1 MLSEQEKDEL
11 FQLLQQI
18 IGGDIEVEYGDML
31 IEKIV
36 KIFKPHLQQPP
47 HLHRTSRQEVKIWFD
62 DHVETMGFRPGAL
75 VIWKYFES
83 HQQPFDR
90 EAIHTL
96 TKQLVNNVIE
106 SADYVK
112 SANAGDVIVGIDLL
126 GNLTEKFLIN
136 LQALHTGGS
145 EPVSCILPSGVVELL
160 KELAALGSMERALDI
175 SSSAI
180 GLSSRANAFGYL
192 WDKPVCGTSKGS
204 GPDFEKGKTVC
215 FECGGSGQK
224 GADTMCKHCKGTGLV
239 CANCGGS
246 GEIKVTRHY
255 PISWTE
261 YESMEPCPAC
271 KPEHCPDCDWDVDEV
286 EGSEDMLVKACK
298 KHECQTCGGSGEV
311 YPHKH
316 KVHCAESGCSKIPC
330 PACKEVRYHRSGQGM
345 HLDERGEQRR
355 EKAGV
360 FYKDSNL
367 VWIGHRDGVLGS
379 LYVIDSRV
387 SDRRKGD

>member
-1 MLSEQEKDEL
+1 MLSKQERITKLLEVYLDNACKNGRQVLSYIPGIVAMEL
-11 FQLLQQI
+11 YERLA
-18 IGGDIEVEYGDML
+18 
-31 IEKIV
+31 
-36 KIFKPHLQQPP
+36 PHL
-47 HLHRTSRQEVKIWFD
+47 
-62 DHVETMGFRPGAL
+62 
-75 VIWKYFES
+75 
-83 HQQPFDR
+83 QQPFDR
-90 EAIHTL
+90 EAVEKYF
-96 TKQLVNNVIE
+96 TKKGYAPDEVIE
-106 SADYVK
+106 
-112 SANAGDVIVGIDLL
+112 ILVGF
-126 GNLTEKFLIN
+126 EV
-136 LQALHTGGS
+136 LQTGGS
-145 EPVSCILPSGVVELL
+145 EPVSCVLPSGAVELL

-271 KPEHCPDCDWDVDEV
+271 KSEHCPDCDWDVDEV

>member
-1 MLSEQEKDEL
+1 MLSEQKFKKYWDADSSY
-11 FQLLQQI
+11 FTRDNVWQF
-18 IGGDIEVEYGDML
+18 
-31 IEKIV
+31 
-36 KIFKPHLQQPP
+36 FKPHLQQPFP
-47 HLHRTSRQEVKIWFD
+47 GNNKIRATSLHQHPLFGDPALGQGLKLEGLNSDQ
-62 DHVETMGFRPGAL
+62 VEGILQFIGAECL
-75 VIWKYFES
+75 
-83 HQQPFDR
+83 
-90 EAIHTL
+90 
-96 TKQLVNNVIE
+96 
-106 SADYVK
+106 
-112 SANAGDVIVGIDLL
+112 GIS
-126 GNLTEKFLIN
+126 E
-136 LQALHTGGS
+136 ALHTGASGLLANEKVQPLVKGKSYSISGYGPFIAGS
-145 EPVSCILPSGVVELL
+145 ESILIRGEIPEV
-160 KELAALGSMERALDI
+160 I
-175 SSSAI
+175 QI
-180 GLSSRANAFGYL
+180 
-192 WDKPVCGTSKGS
+192 KPVCATCGGS
-204 GPDFEKGKTVC
+204 EPDFEKGKTVC

-298 KHECQTCGGSGEV
+298 KHECQTCGGSGRV
-311 YPHKH
+311 PKCCLHSA
-316 KVHCAESGCSKIPC
+316 CSESDQFKPC